1 MFLNFLSE
9 KYEKITEIFENKFS
23 DSDFFNVL
31 VRKFAVPSAV
41 FNATLPVKPSVTII
55 FESPL
60 VIWFPSIYPLNS
72 KSPNLTKMPLE
83 YYNGVVAYV
92 GEKL

>member
-1 MFLNFLSE
+1 MVTVKKE
-9 KYEKITEIFENKFS
+9 ANKFEH
-23 DSDFFNVL
+23 
-31 VRKFAVPSAV
+31 KFIGFHNQKEVVSYVAINKDYAEKVCKELLLDY
-41 FNATLPVKPSVTII
+41 FHK
-55 FESPL
+55 
-60 VIWFPSIYPLNS
+60 